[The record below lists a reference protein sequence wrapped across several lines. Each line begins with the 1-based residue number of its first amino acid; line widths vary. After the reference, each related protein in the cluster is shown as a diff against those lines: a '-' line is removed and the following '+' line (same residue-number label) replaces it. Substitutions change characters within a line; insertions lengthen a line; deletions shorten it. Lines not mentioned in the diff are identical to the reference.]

1 MGLTS
6 QLVDTTNITG
16 RGTTVSHLT
25 DEICGRTN
33 ETVPA
38 LWILGNTVLDLG
50 KTVLDT
56 KNHCNLGNIYF
67 PLETNNLVIPG

>member
-56 KNHCNLGNIYF
+56 KNHWNLGNSF
-67 PLETNNLVIPG
+67 FSP